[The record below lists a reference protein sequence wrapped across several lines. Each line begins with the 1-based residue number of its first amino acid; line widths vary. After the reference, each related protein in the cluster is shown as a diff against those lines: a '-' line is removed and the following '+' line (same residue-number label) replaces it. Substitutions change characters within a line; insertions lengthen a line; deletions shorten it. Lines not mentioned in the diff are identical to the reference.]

1 MTKMVISLVVEG
13 NKEDLHT
20 IKGNIISVASEAL
33 VGVTVNEIAEQKKEI
48 KIPACMFLN
57 VNNRV

>member
-1 MTKMVISLVVEG
+1 MVISLVLEETEENL
-13 NKEDLHT
+13 NK

-33 VGVTVNEIAEQKKEI
+33 VGVSVNGIKEQKKEI